1 MAKLTTEQLIYLLY
15 ARAYTEK
22 DTVIKST
29 VKSYL
34 AKEWKVRSEQIY
46 DALQTQELI
55 KQASKGRFY
64 VTEQG
69 LQALVTNLATTD
81 YEFSSVKGP
90 KVLNTLLMCIKQ
102 AANFHS
108 QVNSSDEM
116 SFDEFQEKFK
126 TLYLEV
132 RQKQEL
138 RGVVAIHS
146 KELCDKFMEINPIS
160 PNKLSQ
166 YFDLLK
172 SNGKIFA
179 VDEKGQELIQ
189 WVE

>member
-81 YEFSSVKGP
+81 YGCFKYCVKALHDPLFQLFWMRAMSHTSS
-90 KVLNTLLMCIKQ
+90 T
-102 AANFHS
+102 F
-108 QVNSSDEM
+108 DEM
-116 SFDEFQEKFK
+116 
-126 TLYLEV
+126 
-132 RQKQEL
+132 
-138 RGVVAIHS
+138 AIWR
-146 KELCDKFMEINPIS
+146 IP
-160 PNKLSQ
+160 
-166 YFDLLK
+166 
-172 SNGKIFA
+172 
-179 VDEKGQELIQ
+179 
-189 WVE
+189 